1 MVKDKLVISRE
12 EVKLEK
18 DATTEKLDSG
28 ANLDLFYEIE
38 VRDKNGNLISKRK
51 GRSKSLLRNFALML
65 RGLMAGNI
73 YGVISGTT
81 LNVKV
86 TVTARDGTTLN
97 YPSFRYDPPS
107 DHPELNAPSAME
119 VSAMERNDKYG
130 ILVGTG
136 TAPVTKDD
144 YDLNSQI
151 PDGFADGQMVHG
163 KTTVEDVNGDPPSSV
178 FRIIR
183 TFTNEGSSTITVY
196 EIGLVARVNENS
208 TVKYVLIARDVL
220 DTPQDVPAGA
230 TLTVRYIFKVTA

>member
-18 DATTEKLDSG
+18 DMTTEKLDSG

-73 YGVISGTT
+73 AGVVSNSYWNIK
-81 LNVKV
+81 VKV
-86 TVTARDGTTLN
+86 TATDGTTFD
-97 YPSFRYDPPS
+97 YPNLPSYD
-107 DHPELNAPSAME
+107 DAKNAPSAME
-119 VSAMERNDKYG
+119 ASALERTDKYG
-130 ILVGTG
+130 VVVGTG
-136 TAPVTKDD
+136 STPVTRDD
-144 YDLNSQI
+144 YKLESQV
-151 PDGFADGQMVHG
+151 PNGFADGQLVHG
-163 KTTVEDVNGDPPSSV
+163 KTTVEDVDGDPPSSV

-183 TFTNEGSSTITVY
+183 TFTNEGSTTITIY
-196 EIGLVARVNENS
+196 EIGLIVKAQD
-208 TVKYVLIARDVL
+208 KYVLIARDVL
-220 DTPQDVPAGA
+220 DTPQDVPAAA